1 MLEFLDFIPKTFISL
16 QKNRKYMELIQR
28 SQYIEKLRSLRDK
41 KVIKVITGVRR
52 CGKSTLMYLYQRELL
67 KADVKK
73 QQIININFE
82 DYDFVEL
89 RNAKALYQYIKDR
102 LVDDGMNYLF
112 LDEIQHVER
121 YADVVDALFVKDN
134 IDLYITGS
142 NAYLL
147 SSEIATLLSGR
158 YVEIKLLPLSF
169 KEYITAT
176 GDTSNLERKYAD
188 YITFSSFPYA
198 KAFSNE
204 EQFVNDYLRGIYST
218 IVLKDVM
225 QRNSISDTMLLENVI
240 AFLADNIGN
249 TLSVKKIADTLTSS
263 GRKVD
268 VKTIEKYLSALCQSF
283 VLYQAKRYDVKGR
296 QLLKTMEKYYLVDVA
311 LRNTLLG
318 TRNTDF
324 GRVLENVVY
333 LELLRRN
340 TNVYIGKADSLEI
353 DFVTVN
359 MQEIAYYQVAA
370 TVRDK
375 TTLERELQ
383 PLKAIK
389 DNFPKTILTLDTDPI
404 SYYDGIKRENVLDWL
419 LN

>member
-1 MLEFLDFIPKTFISL
+1 MDYIPKKLYFCGVIEKSRQMDTI
-16 QKNRKYMELIQR
+16 KRER
-28 SQYIEKLRSLRDK
+28 YIERLKALRDK
-41 KVIKVITGVRR
+41 KIIKVITGVRR
-52 CGKSTLMYLYQRELL
+52 CGKSTLMALFQQELRQSG
-67 KADVKK
+67 V
-73 QQIININFE
+73 QNEQIININFE
-82 DYDFVEL
+82 DYDFMEL
-89 RNAKALYQYIKDR
+89 RDAKALYEYISQRLSKDSR
-102 LVDDGMNYLF
+102 NYVF
-112 LDEIQHVER
+112 LDEIQHVGN

-158 YVEIKLLPLSF
+158 YVEIQLLPLSF
-169 KEYITAT
+169 KEYVSAT
-176 GDTSNLERKYAD
+176 GDTNNLERKYAD

-198 KAFSNE
+198 MVFERNE
-204 EQFVNDYLRGIYST
+204 QLTDDYLRGIYST

-225 QRNSISDTMLLENVI
+225 QRNRISDAVMLENVM

-263 GRKVD
+263 GWKVD

-283 VLYQAKRYDVKGR
+283 ILYPAKRYNIKGR

-318 TRNTDF
+318 SKNTDF

-340 TNVYIGKADSLEI
+340 HHVYVGKTDALEI

-359 MQEIAYYQVAA
+359 MQEVVYYQVAA
-370 TVRDK
+370 TVLDK

-383 PLKAIK
+383 PLQAIK
-389 DNFPKTILTLDTDPI
+389 DNYPKTILTLDAMPVTFHN
-404 SYYDGIKRENVLDWL
+404 GIKQQNVLDWL
-419 LN
+419 IEE